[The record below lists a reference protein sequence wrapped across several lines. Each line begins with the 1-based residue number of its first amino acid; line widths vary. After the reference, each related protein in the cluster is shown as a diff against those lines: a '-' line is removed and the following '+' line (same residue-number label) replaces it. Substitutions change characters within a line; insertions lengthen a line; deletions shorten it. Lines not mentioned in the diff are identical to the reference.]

1 MTATIEEDFEL
12 ELRSLPGVLNVGIS
26 HGDSG
31 EVEAVTLLVRGQDP
45 EAVRDGAV
53 QVASLYYPDAAVI
66 VEDAKDLPSV
76 RGSNG
81 ARVALVRADFN
92 EHNGMSEVHL
102 SYAGRVGSVSA
113 ERAAGPSSAEPRQP
127 WPRCGTS
134 SMRSPST

>member
-31 EVEAVTLLVRGQDP
+31 EVDAVTLLVRGQDP

-53 QVASLYYPDAAVI
+53 QVASLYYPGAAVI

-81 ARVALVRADFN
+81 ARVALGRADFN
-92 EHNGMSEVHL
+92 EHNGMSEVPVSYTHL
-102 SYAGRVGSVSA
+102 RAHETGRNL
-113 ERAAGPSSAEPRQP
+113 
-127 WPRCGTS
+127 
-134 SMRSPST
+134 

>member
-1 MTATIEEDFEL
+1 M
-12 ELRSLPGVLNVGIS
+12 
-26 HGDSG
+26 
-31 EVEAVTLLVRGQDP
+31 
-45 EAVRDGAV
+45 

-102 SYAGRVGSVSA
+102 SYAGRVDIGRAGS
-113 ERAAGPSSAEPRQP
+113 GPSSAEPRQP